1 MNFMTHQTRN
11 YFLLLI
17 TATIW
22 GSGFVAQALGMEHVS
37 PFTFTWARSIIGGL
51 FLLAVIPVLDVWA
64 GKEKKN
70 CKAQALEE
78 PLQKRASREWK
89 NPRLWL
95 GGLCCGT
102 VLFIAESLQQFGL
115 LHTTVGKA
123 GFLTSLYVVLVPV
136 IGIFIG
142 RRTSLNVWAA
152 VVLAVA
158 GLYFLCMKKGELSL
172 SLGDSLVI
180 ACAFAFSIHI
190 LVIDRFA
197 PLVDCVRMSCL
208 QFFVGSAWGFIFM
221 LIFEPPT
228 LEALLGALPAMLY
241 AGILSNGIAYTLQV
255 VAQNGVHP
263 TIASIILSTESMA
276 SVFFGWLIMNQ
287 NMNARELLGCA
298 FMMAAIVLAQLPSS
312 LFKRLF
318 RA

>member
-1 MNFMTHQTRN
+1 MTLQTRN

-51 FLLAVIPVLDVWA
+51 FLLAVIPLLDAWTA
-64 GKEKKN
+64 KQN
-70 CKAQALEE
+70 QNARAPAAAAE
-78 PLQKRASREWK
+78 PQKPAASPWK
-89 NPRLWL
+89 NPRLWP
-95 GGLCCGT
+95 GGFCCGT
-102 VLFIAESLQQFGL
+102 ALFIAESLQQFGL
-115 LHTTVGKA
+115 LYTTVGKA

-152 VVLAVA
+152 VILAVA
-158 GLYFLCMKKGELSL
+158 GLYFLCMKQGEFEL
-172 SLGDSLVI
+172 SLGDSLVV
-180 ACAFAFSIHI
+180 ACAFAFTIHI

-197 PLVDCVRMSCL
+197 PLVECVRMSCL
-208 QFFVGSAWGFIFM
+208 QFFVGSVWGFVFM
-221 LIFEPPT
+221 FIFEPPT
-228 LEALLGALPAMLY
+228 LEALRAALPAMLY

-276 SVFFGWLIMNQ
+276 SVFFGWLIMNES
-287 NMNARELLGCA
+287 MNARELIGCA
-298 FMMAAIVLAQLPSS
+298 LMMTAIVLAQLPASV
-312 LFKRLF
+312 FKRLF
-318 RA
+318 KN